1 MRCWIEGKLSRQYVI
16 NIHRLNTMNRKSI
29 KILLLFIILLP
40 FAGMSQTND
49 YSMRRCWGYHKDSC
63 PTSKNIYY
71 RVVDDSRSALFVKG
85 QVSRIKSIIYNGRDY
100 HISFCHDE
108 ILGEGIIMRIID
120 VATENVLYDNSEDA
134 FASAFEFTV
143 TQTSEIYIEIE
154 VPGSSRMSEAEGQSD
169 LIFVRKDTEMGCI
182 GILIEHMI
190 TPVKGF

>member
-1 MRCWIEGKLSRQYVI
+1 
-16 NIHRLNTMNRKSI
+16 MNRKSI

-100 HISFCHDE
+100 RISFCHDE

>member
-1 MRCWIEGKLSRQYVI
+1 M
-16 NIHRLNTMNRKSI
+16 
-29 KILLLFIILLP
+29 LFIILLP

-100 HISFCHDE
+100 RISFCHDA